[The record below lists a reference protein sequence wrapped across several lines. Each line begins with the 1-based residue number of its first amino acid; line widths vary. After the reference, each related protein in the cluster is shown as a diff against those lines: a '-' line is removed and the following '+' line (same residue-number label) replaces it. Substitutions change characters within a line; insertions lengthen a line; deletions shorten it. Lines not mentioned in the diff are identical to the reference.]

1 VINGI
6 SSTREDVIHY
16 HSSGSREFEN
26 MSAELKN
33 CDIEDKENIQVA
45 PYIYDMSLKMAA
57 ADVVICRAGA
67 MTLAEL
73 SRLGTPA
80 VLIPSPNVTDNH
92 QYKNAKVLADADA
105 AVIIEEKQFDGEI
118 VKNTV
123 EELLFNRERLDRM
136 SKNTLRFYDLETSG
150 RIYSEIKKLVSEKK

>member
-1 VINGI
+1 
-6 SSTREDVIHY
+6 
-16 HSSGSREFEN
+16 
-26 MSAELKN
+26 MSADLKN